1 MSLAQEKNASAEPD
15 VHYVGKESMTGGQD
29 HLKDDIESVDSDH
42 KQHGVKKVEAV
53 TTVWSDKMLWIVFA
67 LLYLV
72 SFVDVLL
79 QSVQGNLVP
88 YVTSE
93 FQQHGLL
100 ATTSIVSSILGGVI
114 TPTIAKITDI
124 RGRTEG
130 FLYMLLL
137 IVIGMIMK
145 ATCQNV
151 ETYAAAQTFYWVG
164 HTGLLYIITIMISD
178 MTSLRNRMIMI
189 SINSTPLIAS
199 TFAGPKIA
207 ELFLNNLNFRWAFG
221 AFTIILVAFS
231 LPVIL
236 ILYLTEAKAK
246 KQGLIQP
253 RLKTRS
259 VAASLKYYF
268 IQFDVVGLLL
278 LTAGWSLLL
287 LPFSLVSSALNGWES
302 ATVICMIV
310 FGVVTLGLF
319 VVWER
324 FFATVSLFPYK
335 FLKDPTVLGAS
346 FAYGIMFLSIFVWDT
361 YYYSYLQ
368 VAHFQDIASAGYILN
383 TFSLTSAIVSPI
395 ISVFIRYTGQFKW
408 PTIVVGIPFILLG
421 TGLLIHFRTP
431 GTSVGYLVMCQFFN
445 GVGTSFIATC
455 GQLAVMAAVSHQEIA
470 MALAFFSLCG
480 SIGAAIGM
488 AIAGGLWTNLL
499 RNAIYDNLPAVSKDL
514 TDTIY
519 ADMRMQ
525 LFYENGDPIRMA
537 IIDAYGDVQRKMVI
551 TGAAFVPLLLI
562 TVLMWRNINVKE
574 KRQTVG
580 NVW

>member
-1 MSLAQEKNASAEPD
+1 
-15 VHYVGKESMTGGQD
+15 MTGQEQ
-29 HLKDDIESVDSDH
+29 LKNDIEADSDY

-53 TTVWSDKMLWIVFA
+53 TTVWSSKMLWIVFA

-79 QSVQGNLVP
+79 QSVQGNLVS
-88 YVTSE
+88 YITSE
-93 FQQHGLL
+93 FSQHGLL
-100 ATTSIVSSILGGVI
+100 AITSIVSSILGGAI

-137 IVIGMIMK
+137 IVVGMIMK

-164 HTGLLYIITIMISD
+164 HLGLLYIITIILSD

-189 SINSTPLIAS
+189 SVNGTPLIAS

-207 ELFLNNLNFRWAFG
+207 ELFYLNLNFRWAFG
-221 AFTIILVAFS
+221 AFTIILLAFC
-231 LPVIL
+231 LPVAL
-236 ILYLTEAKAK
+236 ILLLSEAKAK
-246 KQGLIQP
+246 KQGLIP
-253 RLKTRS
+253 LRMKTRS
-259 VAASLKYYF
+259 LAASFKYYF
-268 IQFDVVGLLL
+268 VEFDVVGLLL

-287 LPFSLVSSALNGWES
+287 LPFSLVSSALHGWQS

-310 FGVVTLGLF
+310 FGIVSLGLF
-319 VVWER
+319 VVWEK
-324 FFATVSLFPYK
+324 FFAAVSLFPYK
-335 FLKDPTVLGAS
+335 FLKDRTVLGAS

-383 TFSLTSAIVSPI
+383 TFSLTSAIISPL

-408 PTIVVGIPFILLG
+408 PTIIVGIPFVLLG

-431 GTSVGYLVMCQFFN
+431 STSVGFLVMCQFFN
-445 GVGTSFIATC
+445 GLGTSFIATC
-455 GQLAVMAAVSHQEIA
+455 GQLAVMAAVTHQEVAI
-470 MALAFFSLCG
+470 ALAFFNLCG

-499 RNAIYDNLPAVSKDL
+499 RNSIYDNLPAASKEL
-514 TDTIY
+514 TDAIY
-519 ADMRMQ
+519 ADMRLQ
-525 LFYENGDPIRMA
+525 LSYERGDPIRDA
-537 IIDAYGDVQRKMVI
+537 IIEAYGDVQRKMVI
-551 TGAAFVPLLLI
+551 AGAAFVPLLLGA
-562 TVLMWRNINVKE
+562 VLIWRDINVKE